1 MRDDLMIE
9 AGVSLACRA
18 CGVMTNIPARKVAP
32 GVKCKNCGAELAI
45 DAAALSAKAVMLAA
59 AAGRDDVKTE

>member
-18 CGVMTNIPARKVAP
+18 CGVRANIPARKVEP
-32 GVKCKNCGAELAI
+32 GVKCKTCDAELVI
-45 DAAALSAKAVMLAA
+45 DTAALAAKAVLLAA
-59 AAGRDDVKTE
+59 AAGRNDVKTD